1 MRIGMRTVK
10 TAIAATLAIIL
21 AEWLHL
27 EYAVSAGIIAILSV
41 QNTKKRIFTTSDSA
55 GLFDRFGTIYCCR
68 IFHAHWL

>member
-27 EYAVSAGIIAILSV
+27 SLIHI
-41 QNTKKRIFTTSDSA
+41 
-55 GLFDRFGTIYCCR
+55 
-68 IFHAHWL
+68 